1 MIMTTLDRLSARAA
15 RYLYNIGVFGALP
28 VLFLLVTLDVVLRY
42 AFNTP
47 LQWGRDANGLLLLIT
62 LFSALPYAWDK
73 GFHIR
78 MEIVHARLPERWRSL
93 ADVVSAMAG
102 IFFFALLSIQAVLF
116 SRYMFLTRET
126 GEELNAPLWPFMVYV
141 AISGVIF
148 SLRLLVNP
156 SAAPEDEE
164 SEPSKWI

>member
-1 MIMTTLDRLSARAA
+1 MASLDRFSALAA

-28 VLFLLVTLDVVLRY
+28 ALFLLVTIDVVLRY
-42 AFNTP
+42 AFNAP

-78 MEIVHARLPERWRSL
+78 MEIVHARLSTRWRSL

-102 IFFFALLSIQAVLF
+102 IFFFALLSIQALMF
-116 SRYMFLTRET
+116 SRYMFQTRET
-126 GEELNAPLWPFMVYV
+126 GEDLSAPLWPFMVFV
-141 AISGVIF
+141 AISGAIF
-148 SLRLLVNP
+148 SLRLLANP
-156 SAAPEDEE
+156 SIAAEPEEN
-164 SEPSKWI
+164 STRKWI